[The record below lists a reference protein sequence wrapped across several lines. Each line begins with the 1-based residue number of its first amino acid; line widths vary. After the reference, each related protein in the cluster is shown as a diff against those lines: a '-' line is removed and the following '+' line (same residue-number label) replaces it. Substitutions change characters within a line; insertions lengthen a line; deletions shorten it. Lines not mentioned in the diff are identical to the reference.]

1 MLAGAHLCVVWS
13 VNVLIS
19 NYLGHCY
26 TVVDIPA
33 CLYLPI
39 LDTLQW
45 AVSMLRLPGNV
56 HYYAA
61 AHILTTDPRLLV
73 LSSQSKFSVS
83 SDLSSVLRYTYGA
96 VSRCT
101 IYERCLPGKELA
113 GALRTQQDLCSR
125 QTIGGSRGTA
135 PYNHNIGHTR
145 EGSLKEKKIHIHTL
159 KVPVKRRRVIYQL
172 RIQLKVGIRT
182 GVFIFIDG
190 RK

>member
-1 MLAGAHLCVVWS
+1 MCCMECECVDIKLFGSLLHCSVYSWLLVFAYIGHPS
-13 VNVLIS
+13 MGGVNVE
-19 NYLGHCY
+19 
-26 TVVDIPA
+26 A
-33 CLYLPI
+33 
-39 LDTLQW
+39 
-45 AVSMLRLPGNV
+45 GNV

-83 SDLSSVLRYTYGA
+83 SDLSSVLRQTYGA

-113 GALRTQQDLCSR
+113 GALRPQQDLCSQ

-159 KVPVKRRRVIYQL
+159 KVPGKRRRVIYQL

>member
-1 MLAGAHLCVVWS
+1 M
-13 VNVLIS
+13 LIS

-159 KVPVKRRRVIYQL
+159 KVPGKRRRVIYQL

>member
-1 MLAGAHLCVVWS
+1 MLARAHLCVVWS
-13 VNVLIS
+13 VNVNVLIS

-61 AHILTTDPRLLV
+61 AHILTRVSCLLV

-145 EGSLKEKKIHIHTL
+145 EGSLTFTRKRKYIHTL
-159 KVPVKRRRVIYQL
+159 KVSLSRGEQCWGYLP
-172 RIQLKVGIRT
+172 
-182 GVFIFIDG
+182 D
-190 RK
+190 